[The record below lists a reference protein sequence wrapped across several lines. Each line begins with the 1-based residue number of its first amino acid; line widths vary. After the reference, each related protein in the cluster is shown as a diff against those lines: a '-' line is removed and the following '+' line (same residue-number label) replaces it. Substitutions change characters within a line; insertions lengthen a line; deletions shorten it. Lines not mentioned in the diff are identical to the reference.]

1 MVLRPVVARRAGA
14 IVVLS
19 AFPLAAAREGAVAA
33 KNDPKRKSRRKQA
46 GGKKKQECP
55 KCNHPIYTGGFL
67 LQPNLD
73 FGIWAGVTWDG
84 GDTCQVVEFI
94 AYDPIPNPP
103 FQQPNGADLNEN
115 GPQYRVP
122 HIPDDVTPIAGANG
136 EAQDKHEVRA
146 DWCNRPRPPA
156 ARSP

>member
-1 MVLRPVVARRAGA
+1 MRPRTTQ
-14 IVVLS
+14 S
-19 AFPLAAAREGAVAA
+19 ANREGSRPAA
-33 KNDPKRKSRRKQA
+33 KRKR
-46 GGKKKQECP
+46 ECP

-136 EAQDKHEVRA
+136 EAQDKHEV
-146 DWCNRPRPPA
+146 PRGLVQSPPTTGGTITVKQTV
-156 ARSP
+156 PLCL